1 MKRIHQIGGRYM
13 EKIKEKIIKKVQN
26 CNNEAKLKKIYQ
38 FILGTLK

>member
-1 MKRIHQIGGRYM
+1 M
-13 EKIKEKIIKKVQN
+13 EKIKEKIIKKVRN